1 MRKNL
6 EKFGKT
12 LGVLAT
18 ATEFLVKFLLNTFPL
33 QSGGK
38 FRPKSKIS
46 ISNKSC
52 VADYMC
58 VAQGEFRSF

>member
-1 MRKNL
+1 MRTNL

-12 LGVLAT
+12 LGVLAS
-18 ATEFLVKFLLNTFPL
+18 ATEFLVKFLLNTFSIRSVEKL
-33 QSGGK
+33 
-38 FRPKSKIS
+38 RPQSKIS